1 MAKKIFIVPL
11 SLLLLSS
18 CASNGG
24 ASSYDDQP
32 DGGMV
37 TFTASSLPK
46 IPEKKEKEVTISGHV
61 FTYYNVYNDG
71 EGNFVLLDDTSYIR
85 NYDIYFGLL
94 FDAGL
99 ARAYDISGGKEGY
112 DLCEDYQV
120 SETQQSYSVYGG
132 FEIAIDKTMS
142 SHHCDENIGKI
153 VHWC

>member
-1 MAKKIFIVPL
+1 MAKKILVACLPL
-11 SLLLLSS
+11 LFLSS

-37 TFTASSLPK
+37 TFTVFSLPK
-46 IPEKKEKEVTISGHV
+46 SPEKKEKEVTISGHT

-71 EGNFVLLDDTSYIR
+71 EGNFFLQDGTSYIR

-120 SETQQSYSVYGG
+120 SETRQSYSVYGG
-132 FEIAIDKTMS
+132 FEIATDKSMS
-142 SHHCDENIGKI
+142 SCHYNENIGKI

>member
-1 MAKKIFIVPL
+1 
-11 SLLLLSS
+11 
-18 CASNGG
+18 
-24 ASSYDDQP
+24 
-32 DGGMV
+32 MV
-37 TFTASSLPK
+37 TFTVFSLPK
-46 IPEKKEKEVTISGHV
+46 SPEKKEKEVTISGHT

-71 EGNFVLLDDTSYIR
+71 EGNFFLQDGTSYIR

-120 SETQQSYSVYGG
+120 SETRQSYSVYGG
-132 FEIAIDKTMS
+132 FEIATDKSMS
-142 SHHCDENIGKI
+142 SCHYNENIGKI